1 MPVGFGFAF
10 GLCSGGDVEERRS
23 PDRKAKTKNPNGLIY
38 LTGVCCEWGRKN
50 AGTLVGS
57 SRKIAPPWEAPRS
70 VLEEQTGAS
79 INFQAAFQHQHNH
92 FTRFSLFQRRTDKMA
107 DKGTSLLF
115 PSLPPNSHPPEQ
127 TPAEIAADKAREQ
140 AEQDALPYKWTQT
153 IGDADVTFSV
163 PGNLKSRDLVVDI
176 KKTSISAGIKGQEPI
191 IKAPPPVPPPSAL

>member
-70 VLEEQTGAS
+70 VLGEQTGAS

-115 PSLPPNSHPPEQ
+115 PSLPPTHTPQNKPP
-127 TPAEIAADKAREQ
+127 P
-140 AEQDALPYKWTQT
+140 
-153 IGDADVTFSV
+153 
-163 PGNLKSRDLVVDI
+163 KSRPTRPRNKLS
-176 KKTSISAGIKGQEPI
+176 KTPFPTSGRR
-191 IKAPPPVPPPSAL
+191 PSATPT